1 MHATG
6 QNIICARSIPRT
18 RKSVFPEPLA
28 LALLNYPAQP
38 TNQAGWADGV
48 MPGADNSDQ
57 DKPASHQNDLT
68 PAKEIK
74 KQKGRADDSGR

>member
-1 MHATG
+1 
-6 QNIICARSIPRT
+6 
-18 RKSVFPEPLA
+18 
-28 LALLNYPAQP
+28 
-38 TNQAGWADGV
+38 

-74 KQKGRADDSGR
+74 KQRDGQMLQDARRIKTTNEKEHKIAVRDYIILE

>member
-1 MHATG
+1 
-6 QNIICARSIPRT
+6 
-18 RKSVFPEPLA
+18 
-28 LALLNYPAQP
+28 LNYPAQP

>member
-1 MHATG
+1 
-6 QNIICARSIPRT
+6 
-18 RKSVFPEPLA
+18 
-28 LALLNYPAQP
+28 LNYPAQP

-57 DKPASHQNDLT
+57 DKPASHQSDLT

-74 KQKGRADDSGR
+74 KQRDGQMLQDARRIKTTNEKEHKIAVRDYIILE

>member
-1 MHATG
+1 M
-6 QNIICARSIPRT
+6 
-18 RKSVFPEPLA
+18 
-28 LALLNYPAQP
+28 
-38 TNQAGWADGV
+38 ADGV